1 MKHAKLTS
9 VTTSFPKYPKSS
21 IFRSRKPCPTT
32 TVSPQYCKRVV
43 YYFCLVPVPNVNEM
57 VFARILTE
65 FEDLVRFEKDGI
77 YFLPYQGIK
86 ELLKK
91 G

>member
-1 MKHAKLTS
+1 M
-9 VTTSFPKYPKSS
+9 
-21 IFRSRKPCPTT
+21 
-32 TVSPQYCKRVV
+32 
-43 YYFCLVPVPNVNEM
+43 PNVNEM

-65 FEDLVRFEKDGI
+65 FEESFPVKPHILVRFEKDGI

>member
-1 MKHAKLTS
+1 MLGIWALSKCSGGLGGLRVWA
-9 VTTSFPKYPKSS
+9 P
-21 IFRSRKPCPTT
+21 
-32 TVSPQYCKRVV
+32 KRVV

-65 FEDLVRFEKDGI
+65 FEESFPVKPHILVRFEKDGI